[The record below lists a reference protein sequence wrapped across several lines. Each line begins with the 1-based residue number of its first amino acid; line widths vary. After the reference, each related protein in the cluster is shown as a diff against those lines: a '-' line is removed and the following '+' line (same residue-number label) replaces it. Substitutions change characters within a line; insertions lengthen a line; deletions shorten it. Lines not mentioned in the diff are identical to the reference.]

1 MGYIIEPDSL
11 GPLTYFARANLDGWY
26 RPLQMVFLSAVQT
39 RYGLWTVPIH
49 LTHILLHAVTTGF
62 VYSLARRFGLGAFQ
76 AVLAALFFLVA
87 QANAIAVLS
96 IDTLST
102 IFVTLFG
109 LITLWLLVPG
119 DFSAESVALR
129 RLSQYCF
136 APLTFLLSLLSKESS
151 VSVWPMAVVCLAA
164 FPEVAQSKP
173 IDWRR
178 KRQLI
183 LVALPLLLVLLV
195 YLVLRSAAGA
205 MPAEMGQGP
214 YQFRVGL
221 NIPSNL
227 AMILGAALTPVSTV
241 SIMNALT
248 LGDTIFLL
256 GTGLVAAGSLLV
268 AIWGL
273 WQDGRAWLW
282 LVVTTVGVISLFP
295 MVLLNHVS
303 EMYAY
308 GAMPFVGMLLG
319 GGWAAVLERFRARRL
334 ILVLG
339 SIGLA
344 GLLLLN
350 VAGIQSKAHLMV
362 ANGEAVQSI
371 LLQLKEFIPAI
382 PANGRLLLV
391 NPPSP
396 VRSSYSVFIVNG
408 FDVFEG
414 RRETVYRSGDRSD
427 FGVRIVDAEAV
438 TPDMLTSD
446 TLAVTLEQGRVVP
459 YAGS

>member
-1 MGYIIEPDSL
+1 
-11 GPLTYFARANLDGWY
+11 
-26 RPLQMVFLSAVQT
+26 
-39 RYGLWTVPIH
+39 
-49 LTHILLHAVTTGF
+49 
-62 VYSLARRFGLGAFQ
+62 
-76 AVLAALFFLVA
+76 
-87 QANAIAVLS
+87 
-96 IDTLST
+96 
-102 IFVTLFG
+102 
-109 LITLWLLVPG
+109 
-119 DFSAESVALR
+119 
-129 RLSQYCF
+129 
-136 APLTFLLSLLSKESS
+136 
-151 VSVWPMAVVCLAA
+151 
-164 FPEVAQSKP
+164 
-173 IDWRR
+173 
-178 KRQLI
+178 
-183 LVALPLLLVLLV
+183 
-195 YLVLRSAAGA
+195 

>member
-1 MGYIIEPDSL
+1 L
-11 GPLTYFARANLDGWY
+11 GVG
-26 RPLQMVFLSAVQT
+26 
-39 RYGLWTVPIH
+39 
-49 LTHILLHAVTTGF
+49 
-62 VYSLARRFGLGAFQ
+62 Q
-76 AVLAALFFLVA
+76 AVLAAIFFLVA

-96 IDTLST
+96 IDTLSS
-102 IFVTLFG
+102 ICATLFG

-136 APLTFLLSLLSKESS
+136 APLTFLLSLLSKESG

-164 FPEVAQSKP
+164 FPEVAHSKP

-183 LVALPLLLVLLV
+183 LVALPLLLVLLL
-195 YLVLRSAAGA
+195 YLVLRSATGA
-205 MPAEMGQGP
+205 TPAEIGQGP

-227 AMILGAALTPVSTV
+227 AMVLGAALTPVSTV
-241 SIMNALT
+241 SIMNALSR
-248 LGDTIFLL
+248 GDTAFLL
-256 GTGLVAAGSLLV
+256 AAGLVTGGSFLV
-268 AIWGL
+268 AVYGL
-273 WQDGRAWLW
+273 WCDGRSWLW
-282 LVVTTVGVISLFP
+282 LTASTFAVLSLFP
-295 MVLLNHVS
+295 MVMLNHVS

-308 GAMPFVGMLLG
+308 AAMPFAGMLLG
-319 GGWAAVLERFRARRL
+319 GGWAAALERLRARRPVF
-334 ILVLG
+334 VLG

-362 ANGEAVQSI
+362 ANGEAVQRI

-382 PANGRLLLV
+382 PANGRLLLI

-396 VRSSYSVFIVNG
+396 VRSSYSVFVVNG

-414 RRETVYRSGDRSD
+414 RRETVYKSGDRSD
-427 FGVRIVDAEAV
+427 FGVRIVDAEAL
-438 TPDMLTSD
+438 TPEMLTPE
-446 TLAVTLEQGRVVP
+446 TLAVTLELGRIVL